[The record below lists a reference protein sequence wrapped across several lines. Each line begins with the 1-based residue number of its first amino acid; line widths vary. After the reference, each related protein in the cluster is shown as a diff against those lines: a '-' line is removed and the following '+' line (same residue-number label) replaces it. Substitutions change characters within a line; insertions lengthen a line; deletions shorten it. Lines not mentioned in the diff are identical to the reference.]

1 MKKLLIALLAISAT
15 YSARA
20 DNYVVFKS
28 DVVEKAINQLV
39 ASENRQMAADEYQN
53 NMNQDSGQISVMGL
67 YKVCIASGFDIQT
80 NDGYALCRNFLN
92 FMISETENM
101 GVGIASQQ
109 NCANQFN
116 GIWSI
121 SADGTTYQCIG
132 RDGHELVYNSSCD
145 GAPGECITVFAN
157 LQTQGA
163 NGREFINAYGKLH
176 GLNLTC
182 HSVIETRRSIT
193 NPLGQDYIKC
203 SAGGQAYEFEFDDLN
218 QTPGDKSSRS
228 ENTAICELYGGQM
241 VNTGDKNTE
250 SVWQSCDISS
260 DLCNG
265 AVRDLAMRTG
275 HTVQYQGYCRL
286 SLEIKTVSA
295 AELNQIDGID
305 SRIFY
310 NAGAQMR
317 MDTAKPMVEE
327 YLRTQ
332 FPNETYI
339 VCDATPKELNQGLG
353 IDIDYV
359 ISCTVGTQ
367 QVDFVFDDLSESF
380 DSDAATGMDIMRCI
394 INGGTFNGET
404 CRGLTETECDTLDAK
419 LRASGS
425 ENGAYYDDD
434 MRACVLGNAMA
445 TYQRNVVA
453 GYVIGAVVIVGGT
466 VLTIASGG
474 AAAPVVINGVAML
487 ATDIGINYAI
497 DANHRRLS
505 EKAAKK
511 FVDFVTDADAC
522 TTEQCALDVL
532 EKHYA
537 TLSGVMSDLNT
548 DDRTVVDETMDR
560 LIGLI
565 QTEFVACGENES
577 GQTVY
582 ASPADCAMQQSHLK
596 LMDYIDPVSEPVLI
610 IGSIAYNPGYVTNK
624 FMKLKKVSKLAK
636 LDDVADGINYDK
648 KLRAAYQQYAPKNQS
663 FDDFKK
669 MFANEAEFDKAV
681 AGWKTFEPGSVKM
694 GEYGWS
700 PEVYVSS
707 PYSTYDSELAKQ
719 MRTIDEKYAGDIAA
733 LDEQIKPLRK
743 QARQLEKA
751 REDELYKQKRLI
763 EDKAKERLGRRVTD
777 DDWNL
782 EELSDLKQQYTDI
795 GAKLNGAPDYTPQ
808 EIEVMDELAPLEN
821 MREGYIVARDRE
833 KSRLINASIP
843 NEVATAVAETRRQ
856 ELVDI
861 IASDDVLF
869 AQVQDFENLSVADKQ
884 SFLQNVHS
892 KLDDVT
898 HNVGW
903 APRVSVYDDPKSSV
917 VANAARQ
924 YNNSPLGRQLNANEV
939 LNTIVHEQSHLV
951 DDAAAD
957 LGMLGAQK
965 ANIDIQKA
973 DMTTQWETYWD
984 WNTFAPTEKRYLPIE
999 TEEVYRAVPTEYSS
1013 YQVGSVKESAP
1024 THQNL
1029 VQQIIERRAEIQ

>member
-1 MKKLLIALLAISAT
+1 MKRFLIAFFVVLVVNGAYAE
-15 YSARA
+15 
-20 DNYVVFKS
+20 NYVIFKS

-39 ASENRQMAADEYQN
+39 ASENRQSAADEYQK
-53 NMNQDSGQISVMGL
+53 NMDQTNGKISVTGL
-67 YKVCIASGFDIQT
+67 YKVCIAAGFNIQS
-80 NDGYALCRNFLN
+80 NDGYSLCRNFLN
-92 FMISETENM
+92 FMINETESM
-101 GVGIASQQ
+101 GVGIASQK

-116 GIWSI
+116 GVWTI
-121 SADGTTYQCIG
+121 SSDGTTYQCVG
-132 RDGHELVYNSSCD
+132 RDGYELVYKRSCS
-145 GAPGECITVFAN
+145 GAGGECIKQFAD
-157 LQTQGA
+157 LQTQGS

-193 NPLGQDYIKC
+193 TPLGQDYIKC

-241 VNTGDKNTE
+241 VNTGDKITE
-250 SVWQSCDISS
+250 SIWQSCDISS
-260 DLCNG
+260 ELCNG
-265 AVRDLAMRTG
+265 AVHDLAMRTG

-286 SLEIKTVSA
+286 SREIETISA

-332 FPNETYI
+332 FPNETYV
-339 VCDATPKELNQGLG
+339 VCAATPKELNQGLG

-380 DSDAATGMDIMRCI
+380 DSDAMTGMEAMQCI
-394 INGGTFNGET
+394 INGGTFKGET
-404 CRGLTETECDTLDAK
+404 CRGPTKEECEKLDSV
-419 LRASGS
+419 LRAKGDDK
-425 ENGAYYDDD
+425 GARYDDD
-434 MRACVLGNAMA
+434 ARACILGNAES
-445 TYQRNVVA
+445 TYKRDVA
-453 GYVIGAVVIVGGT
+453 IGYITGAVVIVGGAL
-466 VLTIASGG
+466 VTIGTGG
-474 AAAPVVINGVAML
+474 AAGPVVVNGVAML
-487 ATDIGINYAI
+487 AGDIAINYAM
-497 DANHRRLS
+497 DANHQRLTN
-505 EKAAKK
+505 KAAKK

-548 DDRTVVDETMDR
+548 EDQAVVDATIDR

-565 QTEFVACGENES
+565 QTEFVACGENAA

-681 AGWKTFEPGSVKM
+681 AGWKTFEPGSVKK
-694 GEYGWS
+694 GERRWS

-733 LDEQIKPLRK
+733 LDEQIQPLRK
-743 QARQLEKA
+743 QARQLKEA

-795 GAKLNGAPDYTPQ
+795 YAKLKGAPDYTPQ

-898 HNVGW
+898 HNVDW
-903 APRVSVYDDPKSSV
+903 APRVSVYDDPKSSI

-951 DDAAAD
+951 DRTAAD

-1013 YQVGSVKESAP
+1013 YQVGSAKESAP
-1024 THQNL
+1024 THQDL
-1029 VQQIIERRAEIQ
+1029 VQQIIERRAEMQ

>member
-1 MKKLLIALLAISAT
+1 MKRFLIAFFVVLVVNGAYAE
-15 YSARA
+15 
-20 DNYVVFKS
+20 NYVIFKS

-39 ASENRQMAADEYQN
+39 ASENRQSAADEYQK
-53 NMNQDSGQISVMGL
+53 NMDQTNGKISVTGL
-67 YKVCIASGFDIQT
+67 YKVCIAAGFNIQS
-80 NDGYALCRNFLN
+80 NDGYSLCRNFLN
-92 FMISETENM
+92 FMINETESM
-101 GVGIASQQ
+101 GVGIASQK

-116 GIWSI
+116 GVWTI
-121 SADGTTYQCIG
+121 SSDGTTYQCVG
-132 RDGHELVYNSSCD
+132 RDGYELVYKRSCS
-145 GAPGECITVFAN
+145 GAGGECIKQFAD
-157 LQTQGA
+157 LQTQGS

-193 NPLGQDYIKC
+193 TPLGQDYIKC

-241 VNTGDKNTE
+241 VNTGDKITE
-250 SVWQSCDISS
+250 SIWQSCDISS
-260 DLCNG
+260 ELCNG
-265 AVRDLAMRTG
+265 AVHDLAMRTG

-286 SLEIKTVSA
+286 SREIETISA

-332 FPNETYI
+332 FPNETYV
-339 VCDATPKELNQGLG
+339 VCAATPKELNQGLG

-380 DSDAATGMDIMRCI
+380 DSDAMTGMEAMQCI
-394 INGGTFNGET
+394 INGGTFKGET
-404 CRGLTETECDTLDAK
+404 CRGPTKEECEKLDSV
-419 LRASGS
+419 LRAKGDDK
-425 ENGAYYDDD
+425 GARYDDD
-434 MRACVLGNAMA
+434 ARACILGNAES
-445 TYQRNVVA
+445 TYKRDVA
-453 GYVIGAVVIVGGT
+453 IGYITGAVVIVGGAL
-466 VLTIASGG
+466 VTIGTGG
-474 AAAPVVINGVAML
+474 AAGPVVVNGVAML
-487 ATDIGINYAI
+487 AGDIAINYAM
-497 DANHRRLS
+497 DANHQRLTN
-505 EKAAKK
+505 KAAKK

-548 DDRTVVDETMDR
+548 EDQAVVDATIDR

-565 QTEFVACGENES
+565 QTEFVACGENAA

-596 LMDYIDPVSEPVLI
+596 LMDYIDPVSELVLI

-681 AGWKTFEPGSVKM
+681 AGWKTFEPGSVKK
-694 GEYGWS
+694 GERRWS

-733 LDEQIKPLRK
+733 LDEQIQPLRK
-743 QARQLEKA
+743 QARQLKEA

-795 GAKLNGAPDYTPQ
+795 YAKLKGAPDYTPQ

-898 HNVGW
+898 HNVDW
-903 APRVSVYDDPKSSV
+903 APRVSVYDDPKSSI

-951 DDAAAD
+951 DRTAAD

-1013 YQVGSVKESAP
+1013 YQVGSAKESAP
-1024 THQNL
+1024 THQDL
-1029 VQQIIERRAEIQ
+1029 VQQIIERRAEMQ

>member
-1 MKKLLIALLAISAT
+1 MKRLLIAFFMMFAVHTA
-15 YSARA
+15 YAE
-20 DNYVVFKS
+20 NYIVFKS
-28 DVVEKAINQLV
+28 GVVEKAINQLV
-39 ASENRQMAADEYQN
+39 ASENRQSAADEYQK
-53 NMNQDSGQISVMGL
+53 NMDQTNGKISVTGL
-67 YKVCIASGFDIQT
+67 YKVCIAAGFNIQS
-80 NDGYALCRNFLN
+80 NDGYSLCRNFLN
-92 FMISETENM
+92 FMINETESM
-101 GVGIASQQ
+101 GVGIASQK

-116 GIWSI
+116 GVWTI
-121 SADGTTYQCIG
+121 SSDGTTYQCVG
-132 RDGHELVYNSSCD
+132 CDGYELVYKRSCS
-145 GAPGECITVFAN
+145 GAGGECIKQFAD
-157 LQTQGA
+157 LQTQGS

-182 HSVIETRRSIT
+182 HVDIDERRTIT
-193 NPLGQDYIKC
+193 SPLGQDYIMC
-203 SAGGQAYEFEFDDLN
+203 SAGGKAYEFEFDDLN
-218 QTPGDKSSRS
+218 QTPGDTSSKS
-228 ENTAICELYGGQM
+228 ENKAICELYGGKI
-241 VNTGDKNTE
+241 VNTGNKNTE
-250 SVWQSCDISS
+250 EVWQSCDISQ

-265 AVRDLAMRTG
+265 VIHDLALRTG
-275 HTVQYQGYCRL
+275 HTNMYQGYCRL
-286 SLEIKTVSA
+286 SREIKTVSVVG
-295 AELNQIDGID
+295 LKQIEGID

-310 NAGAQMR
+310 NAGAQVR

-327 YLRTQ
+327 YLRTN
-332 FPNETYI
+332 FPNDSYI
-339 VCDATPKELNQGLG
+339 VCDSSPKRLDDGLG
-353 IDIDYV
+353 LDVDYV
-359 ISCTVGTQ
+359 VSCTVGSQ
-367 QVDFVFDDLSESF
+367 QVDFVFDDLSESLV
-380 DSDAATGMDIMRCI
+380 SDAMTGMEAMQCI
-394 INGGTFNGET
+394 INGGTFKGET
-404 CRGLTETECDTLDAK
+404 CRGPTKEECEKLDSV
-419 LRASGS
+419 LRAKGDDK
-425 ENGAYYDDD
+425 GARYDDD
-434 MRACVLGNAMA
+434 ARACILGNAES
-445 TYQRNVVA
+445 TYKRDVA
-453 GYVIGAVVIVGGT
+453 IGYITGAVVIVGGAL
-466 VLTIASGG
+466 VTIGTGG
-474 AAAPVVINGVAML
+474 AAGPVVVNGVAML
-487 ATDIGINYAI
+487 AGDIAINYAM
-497 DANHRRLS
+497 DANHQRLTN
-505 EKAAKK
+505 KAAKK

-522 TTEQCALDVL
+522 TTEQCALEVL

-537 TLSGVMSDLNT
+537 TLSGVMIDLNT
-548 DDRTVVDETMDR
+548 DDQAVVDETMDR

-565 QTEFVACGENES
+565 QTEFVACGENAA

-719 MRTIDEKYAGDIAA
+719 MRTIDEEYAGDIAA

-795 GAKLNGAPDYTPQ
+795 DAKLNGAPDYTPQ

-903 APRVSVYDDPKSSV
+903 APRVSVYDDPKSSI

>member
-1 MKKLLIALLAISAT
+1 MKRFLIAFFVVLVVNGAYAE
-15 YSARA
+15 
-20 DNYVVFKS
+20 NYVIFKS

-39 ASENRQMAADEYQN
+39 ASENRQSAADEYQK
-53 NMNQDSGQISVMGL
+53 NMDQTNGKISVTGL
-67 YKVCIASGFDIQT
+67 YKVCIASGFNIQT
-80 NDGYALCRNFLN
+80 TDGYNLCRNFLN
-92 FMISETENM
+92 FMISESDFGTGSVTQQSCINTLN
-101 GVGIASQQ
+101 GVWTLS
-109 NCANQFN
+109 
-116 GIWSI
+116 S
-121 SADGTTYQCIG
+121 DGKKYQCVG
-132 RDGHELVYNSSCD
+132 RDGNLLNYRKSCRD
-145 GAPGECITVFAN
+145 GGGTCIKQFDN
-157 LQTQGA
+157 LKTQGA
-163 NGREFINAYGKLH
+163 KGREFINAYGKLH

-182 HSVIETRRSIT
+182 HANADISK
-193 NPLGQDYIKC
+193 LGQDYIMC
-203 SAGGQAYEFEFDDLN
+203 SAGGNAYEFEFDSLN
-218 QTPGDKSSRS
+218 QSPNSTSSNS
-228 ENTAICELYGGQM
+228 ENTAICELYGGKI
-241 VNTGDKNTE
+241 VNTGDKYTE
-250 SVWQSCDISS
+250 DTWQSCDISS
-260 DLCNG
+260 ELCKG
-265 AVRDLAMRTG
+265 AVSSLAQRTG
-275 HTVQYQGYCRL
+275 HIVQYQGYCRL
-286 SLEIKTVSA
+286 SRGIEEVSTIF
-295 AELNQIDGID
+295 LNQIDGID

-310 NAGAQMR
+310 NAGLQMR
-317 MDTAKPMVEE
+317 MDTAKPMVEK
-327 YLRTQ
+327 YLRTK
-332 FPNETYI
+332 FPNKSYI
-339 VCDATPKELNQGLG
+339 VCGAAPKILNEGLG
-353 IDIDYV
+353 IDKDYV
-359 ISCTVGTQ
+359 ISCTVGSQ
-367 QVDFVFDDLSESF
+367 QVDFVFDDLSETF
-380 DSDAATGMDIMRCI
+380 DNDAATGKEAMQCI
-394 INGGTFNGET
+394 INGGTFKGET
-404 CRGLTETECDTLDAK
+404 CRGPTKEECEKLDAV
-419 LRASGS
+419 LRSKGS
-425 ENGAYYDDD
+425 DKGARYDDEA
-434 MRACVLGNAMA
+434 RACILGNAES
-445 TYQRNVVA
+445 TYKRDVA
-453 GYVIGAVVIVGGT
+453 IGYIIGAVVIVGGAL
-466 VLTIASGG
+466 VTIGTGG
-474 AAAPVVINGVAML
+474 AAGPVVVNGVAML
-487 ATDIGINYAI
+487 AGDIAINYAM
-497 DANHRRLS
+497 DANHQRLTN
-505 EKAAKK
+505 KAAKK

-522 TTEQCALDVL
+522 TTEQCALEVL

-548 DDRTVVDETMDR
+548 DDQAVVDATIDR

-565 QTEFVACGENES
+565 QTEFVACGENAA

-694 GEYGWS
+694 EEDGWS

-743 QARQLEKA
+743 QAEQLEKA

-795 GAKLNGAPDYTPQ
+795 YAKLKGAPDYTPQ

-898 HNVGW
+898 HNVDW
-903 APRVSVYDDPKSSV
+903 APRVSVYDDPKSSI

-1013 YQVGSVKESAP
+1013 YQVGSEAP

-1029 VQQIIERRAEIQ
+1029 VQKIIERRAEIQ

>member
-1 MKKLLIALLAISAT
+1 MKRFLIAFFVVLVVNGAYAE
-15 YSARA
+15 
-20 DNYVVFKS
+20 NYVIFKS

-39 ASENRQMAADEYQN
+39 ASENRQSAADEYQK
-53 NMNQDSGQISVMGL
+53 NMDQTNGKISVTGL
-67 YKVCIASGFDIQT
+67 YKVCIAAGFNIQS
-80 NDGYALCRNFLN
+80 NDGYSLCRNFLN

-121 SADGTTYQCIG
+121 STDGTTYQCIG

-182 HSVIETRRSIT
+182 HSVTETRRRAA
-193 NPLGQDYIKC
+193 NLLGQDYIKC
-203 SAGGQAYEFEFDDLN
+203 SASGRAYEFEFDDLN

-228 ENTAICELYGGQM
+228 ENTAICELYGGKI
-241 VNTGDKNTE
+241 VNTGDKYTE
-250 SVWQSCDISS
+250 DIWQSCDISS
-260 DLCNG
+260 ELCNG

-286 SLEIKTVSA
+286 SREIKTISA

-327 YLRTQ
+327 YLRTK
-332 FPNETYI
+332 FPNETYV
-339 VCDATPKELNQGLG
+339 VCAATPKELNQGLG

-522 TTEQCALDVL
+522 TTEQCALEVL

-548 DDRTVVDETMDR
+548 EDQAVVDATMDR

-565 QTEFVACGENES
+565 QTEFVACGENDA

-610 IGSIAYNPGYVTNK
+610 IASIAYNPGYVTNK

-694 GEYGWS
+694 GEYSWS
-700 PEVYVSS
+700 PEVYMSS
-707 PYSTYDSELAKQ
+707 PYSTYDPELAKQ

-733 LDEQIKPLRK
+733 LDEQIKPLRE

-763 EDKAKERLGRRVTD
+763 KDKAKERLGRRVTD

-795 GAKLNGAPDYTPQ
+795 DAKLNGAPDYTPQ

-903 APRVSVYDDPKSSV
+903 APRVSVYDDPKSSI

-939 LNTIVHEQSHLV
+939 LNAIVHEQSHLV

-965 ANIDIQKA
+965 ANIDIQQA

-1013 YQVGSVKESAP
+1013 YQVGGAAP